1 MTESLISETLGA
13 SVYNLLK
20 MTFAKDPN
28 AEFKVAGSCGVALLQ
43 YIADVEASA
52 LSSQS
57 LSLSEAIERGD
68 RYERIADEHRSL
80 IGELKPA
87 LSEAREEIE
96 RLRGAF
102 AASNDDICQTL
113 GKALGYPWFKDDQ
126 KNFPGA
132 TEANGVCVG
141 DHVAE
146 SIAAEAANRFDALKA
161 DMAVVLRAELD
172 RLEAAAPLN
181 ARETAR
187 YLMVERRLS
196 ALENCKPALADAT
209 NDPAAPS
216 LSSLRKGAEDRETIA
231 RAIWK
236 FERWP
241 EDMTS
246 EQQEADWRRI
256 GPHFE
261 ECADAVIAALVSGSR
276 EDGDG

>member
-1 MTESLISETLGA
+1 MRDHSDLIERLQDRAASYRLGGPSSEHT
-13 SVYNLLK
+13 
-20 MTFAKDPN
+20 
-28 AEFKVAGSCGVALLQ
+28 ALLLDQ
-43 YIADVEASA
+43 AASA

-57 LSLSEAIERGD
+57 LS
-68 RYERIADEHRSL
+68 
-80 IGELKPA
+80 

-196 ALENCKPALADAT
+196 ALENGPAGLADAT
-209 NDPAAPS
+209 NDPAD
-216 LSSLRKGAEDRETIA
+216 LSSLRKGAEVGQVVIDRDLVE
-231 RAIWK
+231 RAQHQLSASPFPFDRCVAAEI
-236 FERWP
+236 
-241 EDMTS
+241 S
-246 EQQEADWRRI
+246 
-256 GPHFE
+256 
-261 ECADAVIAALVSGSR
+261 AALVSGSR
-276 EDGDG
+276 EEG

>member
-1 MTESLISETLGA
+1 MTDHSDLIERLVIPMVRERSREPGDA
-13 SVYNLLK
+13 WHQ
-20 MTFAKDPN
+20 
-28 AEFKVAGSCGVALLQ
+28 AEQ
-43 YIADVEASA
+43 A

-57 LSLSEAIERGD
+57 LS
-68 RYERIADEHRSL
+68 
-80 IGELKPA
+80 

-216 LSSLRKGAEDRETIA
+216 LSSLRKGAEVAVKPLEWDLSRMARGYPAKAVSIFGNYTAWEIEDGFWMSPEAHCGRRAGVGLQSALDAAQSDFET
-231 RAIWK
+231 
-236 FERWP
+236 
-241 EDMTS
+241 
-246 EQQEADWRRI
+246 RI
-256 GPHFE
+256 RS
-261 ECADAVIAALVSGSR
+261 ALVSGSR
-276 EDGDG
+276 EEQS

>member
-1 MTESLISETLGA
+1 MRTKLFEQAAAAIELATKGQAATDTVAMNVGDLCVILG
-13 SVYNLLK
+13 LLR
-20 MTFAKDPN
+20 
-28 AEFKVAGSCGVALLQ
+28 S
-43 YIADVEASA
+43 

-57 LSLSEAIERGD
+57 LS
-68 RYERIADEHRSL
+68 
-80 IGELKPA
+80 

-216 LSSLRKGAEDRETIA
+216 LSSLRKGAEVVGEAAAYD
-231 RAIWK
+231 
-236 FERWP
+236 FV
-241 EDMTS
+241 
-246 EQQEADWRRI
+246 ADWHGRQAKLFREMAEDDPRTAEPQRKRAFEAAIHHAASAAALRNRAADDRR
-256 GPHFE
+256 
-261 ECADAVIAALVSGSR
+261 AALVSGSR
-276 EDGDG
+276 GEG

>member
-1 MTESLISETLGA
+1 MRDHSDLIERLQDRAASYRLGGPSSEHT
-13 SVYNLLK
+13 
-20 MTFAKDPN
+20 
-28 AEFKVAGSCGVALLQ
+28 ALLLDQ
-43 YIADVEASA
+43 AASA

-57 LSLSEAIERGD
+57 LS
-68 RYERIADEHRSL
+68 
-80 IGELKPA
+80 

-196 ALENCKPALADAT
+196 ALENGPAGLGG
-209 NDPAAPS
+209 
-216 LSSLRKGAEDRETIA
+216 SSHG
-231 RAIWK
+231 
-236 FERWP
+236 
-241 EDMTS
+241 
-246 EQQEADWRRI
+246 
-256 GPHFE
+256 
-261 ECADAVIAALVSGSR
+261 
-276 EDGDG
+276 